1 MRHAPH
7 PSVPEYRAP
16 IVGAVVNSEPE
27 REAGDLDMGS
37 LVFVC
42 PVTRSRIESG
52 IDMDRQ
58 TAGRLSHFGLRIDC
72 RPCGCQH
79 DFAVGD
85 GRIGAFAPD
94 RSSDAGRAP
103 SFCSAA

>member
-1 MRHAPH
+1 MRHVPH

-58 TAGRLSHFGLRIDC
+58 TAWRLSHLGLRIDC
-72 RPCGCQH
+72 RSCGCPH

-94 RSSDAGRAP
+94 RSSDAGSAP